1 MVQREE
7 NMQKANGHFK
17 NLLKNNRGKI
27 KQITLHSLKNYR
39 QYDICNHLKTSK
51 KNLKGPETGYYKP
64 EESEKL
70 AMLI

>member
-1 MVQREE
+1 MMSVI
-7 NMQKANGHFK
+7 
-17 NLLKNNRGKI
+17 I
-27 KQITLHSLKNYR
+27 K
-39 QYDICNHLKTSK
+39 KTS

>member
-1 MVQREE
+1 MMSVI
-7 NMQKANGHFK
+7 
-17 NLLKNNRGKI
+17 I
-27 KQITLHSLKNYR
+27 K
-39 QYDICNHLKTSK
+39 KTSK